1 MAETPPLADRFPPG
15 LGTVAV
21 SLAAGIAGLAGSYA
35 AVGFAPS
42 FVVSPVERALSLYM
56 PGAVITVAITVLGD
70 LGQQLNLAAAAAI
83 VVGLFA
89 LLVGLTIGIGRQ
101 VNSRLVPV
109 VGTAV
114 TVWVATATLTVRP
127 VAAFGPAVAACA
139 VVLVTDLS
147 LTGERIAGGRVSGE
161 ADPNGR
167 RRVLA
172 GVGAAAGAS
181 AIGVALGEERS
192 STSVMGVNQ
201 DIYGEVDAPTYDVD
215 DQLAAA
221 DEAAFSV
228 DGMEPLV
235 SEDFYNVDIS
245 SIDPSPS
252 AADWSLSIT
261 GEVEEEVEVS
271 YSDVREM
278 DYEHRFVTLRCVGE
292 NLNGRKMD
300 TALWTGVPIR
310 PLLERAAPTS
320 DCECVMLRA
329 KDGFYE
335 EFPLEALE
343 GGLLAIGMNGDPLP
357 RAHGAP
363 ARALVPGHWG
373 EVNVK
378 WLTEIE
384 LLARERRGYWEKKG
398 WQGTGPVNTVA
409 KLHGRDRTDDGRLVV
424 GGHAYAGTRGIQR
437 VEVSTDGGDSWTEAE
452 LTDPLPGASG
462 PARDDSP
469 ERAEDAWRQWK
480 REYDSPGGVHEVV
493 VRATDRNGQ
502 RQTLEESGPVPS
514 GATGWVSRTIDP
526 DEL

>member
-1 MAETPPLADRFPPG
+1 MAESPPLADRFPPG
-15 LGTVAV
+15 LGTVVV
-21 SLAAGIAGLAGSYA
+21 SLAAGIAALAGSYG
-35 AVGFAPS
+35 AVGFTTS
-42 FVVSPVERALSLYM
+42 FVVSPVERTLSLHM
-56 PGAVITVAITVLGD
+56 PGAVITFAITVLGD
-70 LGQQLNLAAAAAI
+70 LGQKLNLLTAAAI
-83 VVGLFA
+83 VVALYA
-89 LLVGLTIGIGRQ
+89 LLVGLSVGIGRQ
-101 VNSRLVPV
+101 LDSRLVPV
-109 VGTAV
+109 VGSLV
-114 TVWVATATLTVRP
+114 TVWVVTATLTVRP
-127 VAAFGPAVAACA
+127 VAALAPAAAAGA
-139 VVLVTDLS
+139 VVLATDLS
-147 LTGERIAGGRVSGE
+147 RTGERIAGE
-161 ADPNGR
+161 TDPNGR

-172 GVGAAAGAS
+172 GLGTAAGAS
-181 AIGVALGEERS
+181 ALGVALGEERS

-201 DIYGEVDAPTYDVD
+201 DIYGDVDAPTYDVD
-215 DQLAAA
+215 DQLATA
-221 DEAAFSV
+221 DEASFSV
-228 DGMEPLV
+228 DGIEPLV

-261 GEVEEEVEVS
+261 GEVDEEVEVT

-278 DYEHRFVTLRCVGE
+278 EYEHRFVTLRCVGE
-292 NLNGRKMD
+292 GLNGHKTD

-310 PLLERAAPTS
+310 PLLERASPNS

-384 LLARERRGYWEKKG
+384 LLARERKGYWEKKG

-409 KLHGRDRTDDGRLVV
+409 KLHGRGRTDDGRLVV
-424 GGHAYAGTRGIQR
+424 GGHAYAGTRGVQR
-437 VEVSTDGGDSWTEAE
+437 VDVSIDGGDTWTEAD

-480 REYDSPGGVHEVV
+480 HEYDSPGGSHEVV
-493 VRATDRNGQ
+493 VRAVDRNGKL
-502 RQTLEESGPVPS
+502 QTREESGPVPS

-526 DEL
+526 SDL